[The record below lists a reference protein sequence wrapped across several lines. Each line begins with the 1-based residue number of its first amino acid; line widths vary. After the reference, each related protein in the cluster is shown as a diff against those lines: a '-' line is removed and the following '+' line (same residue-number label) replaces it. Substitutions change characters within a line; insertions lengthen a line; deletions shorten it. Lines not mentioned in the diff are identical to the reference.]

1 MILYNV
7 TNHVAPEIES
17 QWLEW
22 LNKTHLPEMMANG
35 VFTSALVL
43 RVYDGFEAAEKVY
56 AIQYS
61 ANNHDDLDRFLK
73 ENKQKLKLQSLKL
86 FGKNVLQFSTQLEV
100 LSQHS

>member
-1 MILYNV
+1 MIPYNV
-7 TNHVAPEIES
+7 TYHVAPEIEK

-22 LNKTHLPEMMANG
+22 MNEKHLPEIMATG
-35 VFTSALVL
+35 FFSSAMVL
-43 RVYDGFEAAEKVY
+43 KIYDGFEVMETAY

-61 ANNHDDLDRFLK
+61 AKNHEDLDRFLK

-86 FGKNVLQFSTQLEV
+86 FGENVLQFSTQLEV

>member
-22 LNKTHLPEMMANG
+22 LNETHLPEMMATG

-43 RVYDGFEAAEKVY
+43 RFYNGFEAAETAY

-73 ENKQKLKLQSLKL
+73 ENKQILRKQTITNESLTAFLLVCHTILQQS
-86 FGKNVLQFSTQLEV
+86 
-100 LSQHS
+100 

>member
-17 QWLEW
+17 QWLEC
-22 LNKTHLPEMMANG
+22 LNKTHLPEMMATG
-35 VFTSALVL
+35 VFASALVL
-43 RVYDGFEAAEKVY
+43 RVYDGFDAAETAY

>member
-22 LNKTHLPEMMANG
+22 LNKTHLPEMMATG
-35 VFTSALVL
+35 VFASALVL
-43 RVYDGFEAAEKVY
+43 RVYDGFDAAETAY

-86 FGKNVLQFSTQLEV
+86 FGENVLQFCNQLEV